1 MFPVGWRQD
10 ISLFIGHQTMGN
22 TNLPDRTVHH
32 PEVLDFEL
40 NEITGED
47 SGLFPLEK
55 TVCSYREGAHIDGI
69 KSKNVD

>member
-1 MFPVGWRQD
+1 
-10 ISLFIGHQTMGN
+10 MGN